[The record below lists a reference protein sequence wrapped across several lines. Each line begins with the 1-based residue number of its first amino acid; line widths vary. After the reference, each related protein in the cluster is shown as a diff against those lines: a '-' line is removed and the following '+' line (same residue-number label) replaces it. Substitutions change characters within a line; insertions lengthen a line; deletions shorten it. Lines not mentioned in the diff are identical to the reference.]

1 MGEHAHFIELHE
13 GYPEFLTRL
22 THGSI
27 MDKNRE
33 FKPNPWSQETGA
45 LDFYE
50 SLDFINRVNA
60 MTHQVR
66 QELYESLTPWNDSL
80 MTHID
85 IQVYEEQLQELRKVI
100 SIYDG
105 TTVEY
110 QGRDLIED
118 E

>member
-100 SIYDG
+100 SI
-105 TTVEY
+105 
-110 QGRDLIED
+110 
-118 E
+118 